1 MANLTVVLKS
11 FTDLSR
17 LIFAARVLAR
27 HDALIPQEYA
37 HAVPASLKVVRRLF
51 GRPPQK
57 DLAVPA
63 GERLARAFE
72 SLGPAY
78 IKLGQVLA
86 TRPDVIGEDIA
97 RALESLQDRLPP
109 FPANIAKAEIEA
121 DLGRPLE
128 ALFSAFGDSVA
139 AASIAQVHEAV
150 TADDPPRRVAV
161 KVLRP
166 GIEAEFARDLSA
178 FAFAARIA
186 ERLSAEARRLRVVAL
201 VEMLAASVRLEL
213 DLRMEAAAAS
223 ELAQRTCNDEGFRVP
238 EIDWQRTG
246 ARTMT
251 AEWIDGTPI
260 RSAAELEAAGHDPKR
275 IAVLVIR
282 HFLTQALRD
291 GFFHA
296 DMHQGNLFVDR
307 DGCLV
312 AVDFGIMGRL
322 DQSMRRFMAETLAGF
337 LARDYLRVAE
347 VHYEAGFV
355 PRLHPTALFAQALR
369 AIGEPI
375 FGRTA
380 QDVSMAKLLQQL
392 FDTTRRFDME
402 LQPQLVLLQ
411 KTMVVVEGVARGLD
425 PDFDIWEASRPVV
438 ESWMLD
444 HLGPEA
450 RLRDAA
456 EGMGALT
463 RLARDLPQTLRNAE
477 IVSAMLADGGL
488 KLHPETAREIARAQ
502 IAGTRHVRVALWLL
516 AAGTLGLLALG
527 VL

>member
-1 MANLTVVLKS
+1 LADLTTVLDAFS
-11 FTDLSR
+11 DFAR
-17 LIFAARVLAR
+17 LFQAARVLAR
-27 HDALIPQEYA
+27 HDALIPREYA
-37 HAVPASLKVVRRLF
+37 NNVPAALKLVRRLF
-51 GRPPQK
+51 SGSTREEM
-57 DLAVPA
+57 AVPA
-63 GERLARAFE
+63 GERLARALE

-97 RALESLQDRLPP
+97 HALESLQDRLPA
-109 FPANIAKAEIEA
+109 FSTDAAKAEVEA
-121 DLGRPLE
+121 DLDRPLE
-128 ALFSAFGDSVA
+128 MCFTKFGEPVA
-139 AASIAQVHEAV
+139 AASIAQVHEAL
-150 TADDPPRRVAV
+150 TTDDPPRRVAV

-166 GIEAEFARDLSA
+166 GIESEFARDLSA
-178 FAFAARIA
+178 FALAARTA
-186 ERLSAEARRLRVVAL
+186 ERFSAEARRLRVVAL

-223 ELAQRTCNDEGFRVP
+223 ELAERTRNDEGFRVP
-238 EIDWQRTG
+238 RIDWQRTG

-251 AEWIDGTPI
+251 AEWVEGTPI
-260 RSAAELEAAGHDPKR
+260 RSASELEASGHDPKQ
-275 IAVLVIR
+275 IAVLIIR

-296 DMHQGNLFVDR
+296 DMHQGNLFVDAE
-307 DGCLV
+307 GSLV

-322 DQSMRRFMAETLAGF
+322 DLAMRRFMAETLAGF

-355 PRLHPTALFAQALR
+355 PRLHPTELFAQALR

-380 QDVSMAKLLQQL
+380 QNVSMAKLLQQL

-425 PDFDIWEASRPVV
+425 HDFDIWEAARPVV
-438 ESWMLD
+438 ERWMFD

-456 EGMGALT
+456 EGVSTLG

-477 IVSAMLADGGL
+477 IVSAMLAEGGL
-488 KLHPETAREIARAQ
+488 KLHPQSARELAAAQ
-502 IAGTRHVRVALWLL
+502 IAATRHVRIALWLL
-516 AAGTLGLLALG
+516 AAGTIGLF
-527 VL
+527 VLSLL